1 MLPTKMTEALNKQF
15 NNELQA
21 AHAYKAMATYFS
33 DKGYQGFAN
42 FYLIQSKEED
52 SHAMKFYHFLVTM
65 GEKPVLHKLEEPKNH
80 FENAVDVVQQSL
92 EQEREVTRDIYS
104 LVSLAAELKQ
114 HSTSSFLDWFIKEQ
128 MEEEESFRIIL
139 VKLKGIQEGGEFFLK
154 MDEEFA
160 QRKLE

>member
-15 NNELQA
+15 NNEMQA

-42 FYLIQSKEED
+42 FYLVQSKEED
-52 SHAMKFYHFLVTM
+52 FHAMKFYHFLVTM
-65 GEKPVLHKLEEPKNH
+65 GEKPVIRKLEEPNNS
-80 FENAVDVVQQSL
+80 FENAVDVVEQSL
-92 EQEREVTRDIYS
+92 DQERVVTSDIYS
-104 LVSLAAELKQ
+104 LATLAEELKQ
-114 HSTSSFLDWFIKEQ
+114 HSTKTFLDWFIKEQ
-128 MEEEESFRIIL
+128 MEEEESFKLIL
-139 VKLKGIQEGGEFFLK
+139 VKLSGIQEGGEFFLK